1 MNNSKKLLALLMALA
16 MLVTFAAPTFADGET
31 DPEAPPVEEV
41 ETPEEIVE
49 EEFDITFKLSD
60 EIKNISSADF
70 TVVAKG
76 DETKT
81 PITKAKA
88 GTELEILLKDDIY
101 YYYYSLILNG
111 EGIRY
116 DYNNGYYS
124 FKMPNEKAVIEVT
137 TGNGY
142 GSNFISARENFKPEG
157 WVSVTINTDEHS
169 RFRVY
174 SERNRYGSTSN
185 QELFY
190 VNPYH
195 EVDLISGYRT
205 YLGPVQLEID
215 DLHYLTEDS
224 KVVGIFKEATTKNL
238 KCEKMNNYK
247 VILHKY
253 NEAETVEKEYSPKA
267 LYTDVVKF
275 LRANETGEVEGK
287 KFVGWMTKSPYA
299 NYSKNPYDEIY
310 ALDKKYDKYHFIP
323 KYYFNN
329 ESTNNVYKDIE
340 LFEVYTT
347 DNVVYSGPKSK
358 IEVDGSEID
367 TISIYYVDFVEG
379 DEELYLDQNKKYYEF
394 DTSTGKFAD
403 HEFAHDTEIN
413 KDYFLG
419 YQTERREEKDR
430 REPDRPV
437 FTLVGEPRFDYTDE
451 EEPLLDLTPM
461 VIDIFTLDSEGHI
474 IGGEYVQYK
483 DFASKGITLN
493 YKDGQKL
500 TAEDSDKPIK
510 ITYRNNGKEYFLYTG
525 EKLIVPNDG
534 FDKNNITEI
543 KVKDQPQLTYD
554 HDDDDKLQKFDLDS
568 LVVTLTSK
576 STKAGETDQDVI
588 RDVKFA
594 DFEKY
599 GLKLSLKEAEDK
611 DPVEIKKDSDVKLA
625 YDKKK
630 LTVSWKKDDNS
641 DPIAEET
648 DEITVNDKVFRL
660 ENTVLINKKIDPDTS
675 YIVGDELDLSK
686 LVLTFTDNNKNTK
699 DFTYE
704 ELKAMGFKFEL
715 CGEDFKTD
723 EEKLAEAKKTAEE
736 EANQLNNLNEA
747 EKAEFKK
754 AIEAAADEETVKK
767 VKAEAKLKDDF
778 IGAANAKFSGIKDK
792 EGVYT
797 SEYDTANRTV
807 NVTIL
812 DKTKGA
818 RQISGTGLAANL
830 FDLYKN
836 NKLVKLQIG
845 ENRDSD
851 TGEIQVLDLN
861 ALAEIA
867 ISTKPANQDEDNAVM
882 NIFATIIGSQLL
894 TSVQTEGNNTGT
906 LADFVD
912 QSVDIKAIVLDGDIE
927 TEAVFK
933 VNGID
938 GTPTPEEKL
947 AEAKKAAEEET
958 DKLNNLNEAEKAEF
972 KATIEAAT
980 DEEAINKV
988 KVEAKLKDDF
998 IGAANEKFSRIKDKE
1013 GVYTSE
1019 YNPTNRTVNVT
1030 ILDKTEGA
1038 RQISGTGLVA
1048 NLFDLYKNNKL
1059 VKLQIGENRDS
1070 QSGEIQ
1076 VVDLNALAELAKST
1090 KPADQDEDNAIMN
1103 QFAVV
1108 IGSQLLSSVQKEGN
1122 NTGKLA
1128 DFIDQSVDIK
1138 AMVLDGDIETEVIFK
1153 VNGIDGTPTPEE
1165 PAPAPG
1171 KDTEEPTPT
1180 EPGDDTE
1187 ESAPTEPGNDTEEPQ
1202 PEEPAEPG
1210 TGGGSEEET
1219 VAPAGQCKPIDQM
1232 NALELKDNA
1241 KKITITGPAKIKV
1254 ADEEVDAPDAIK
1266 KYKDEI
1272 AITVEDKNKVEFA
1285 FESASSNKTLPT
1297 EVTSLLAENK
1307 AVDKDTKVE
1316 LDNPKI
1322 TTVEVADGKWTFKG
1336 WFVDGKEVTEVTA
1349 SERITKV
1356 VGKWEFEEKAKPT
1369 PQPQPGGDDNT
1380 GDRPYNPP
1388 YYPGY
1393 YYDEPYVPHTR
1404 DYSKKD
1410 DYKPAERKEK
1420 NKEEEKEDIFKT
1432 LYFYLDKSYYEMEVN
1447 GNVNQIPMD
1456 VAPTAINQRTML
1468 PIRFVAEAIGATVE
1482 WHQDTQSATF
1492 TKDGITATITLG
1504 SNIIQVSDG
1513 RQIVMDAEPTVISER
1528 IFVPLT
1534 NISQIFG
1541 MTNGDLRDGEDNDI
1555 EWDQENYRVII
1566 TVRENQ

>member
-1 MNNSKKLLALLMALA
+1 MNNSKKLLALLIALA

-778 IGAANAKFSGIKDK
+778 IGAANAKFS
-792 EGVYT
+792 
-797 SEYDTANRTV
+797 
-807 NVTIL
+807 
-812 DKTKGA
+812 
-818 RQISGTGLAANL
+818 
-830 FDLYKN
+830 
-836 NKLVKLQIG
+836 
-845 ENRDSD
+845 
-851 TGEIQVLDLN
+851 
-861 ALAEIA
+861 
-867 ISTKPANQDEDNAVM
+867 
-882 NIFATIIGSQLL
+882 
-894 TSVQTEGNNTGT
+894 
-906 LADFVD
+906 
-912 QSVDIKAIVLDGDIE
+912 
-927 TEAVFK
+927 
-933 VNGID
+933 
-938 GTPTPEEKL
+938 
-947 AEAKKAAEEET
+947 
-958 DKLNNLNEAEKAEF
+958 
-972 KATIEAAT
+972 
-980 DEEAINKV
+980 
-988 KVEAKLKDDF
+988 
-998 IGAANEKFSRIKDKE
+998 RIKDKE

-1285 FESASSNKTLPT
+1285 FESATANKTLPT

-1410 DYKPAERKEK
+1410 DYKPAERREEK
-1420 NKEEEKEDIFKT
+1420 KEENKDTKGDILRV
-1432 LYFYLDKSYYEMEVN
+1432 LYFYLDKGFYEMEVN
-1447 GNVNQIPMD
+1447 GEIQQIPMD
-1456 VAPTAINQRTML
+1456 VQPMAINQRTML

-1513 RQIVMDAEPTVISER
+1513 RQIVLDAEPAVVDQR

-1541 MTNGDLRDGEDNDI
+1541 LTNGDLRDGNDNDI